1 MIRLKYNMASQQQVF
16 EDTISEML
24 HRIDTDIDYT
34 IYLKYNYSPY
44 LNVLIFDLHKCISIF
59 LHTQKGTPYKN
70 SFTPFQVLILCII
83 FCKDCRNSSVKLCK
97 YHNILPHQ
105 FETNLLHI
113 SSSTRMNTVQKQI
126 LLFFRFLLCV
136 LFLLTIRKTVD
147 VP

>member
-1 MIRLKYNMASQQQVF
+1 MASQQQVF

-59 LHTQKGTPYKN
+59 LHTQKGIPYKN
-70 SFTPFQVLILCII
+70 SFTPFQVLILFII
-83 FCKDCRNSSVKLCK
+83 FRKDCRNSSVKLCK

-113 SSSTRMNTVQKQI
+113 
-126 LLFFRFLLCV
+126 FLHI
-136 LFLLTIRKTVD
+136 FLHLQE
-147 VP
+147 